1 MKLFLDTNV
10 LIDHALARP
19 TGEPFEA
26 KFILSWALENEIPM
40 YISPGSFHTF
50 VYILQKNGLRNEE
63 LKKRLKLYLGFL
75 HVCYTD
81 SKCLLDSLTSSFK
94 DLEDGFQYNTAVKA
108 GCDYLL
114 TGNTKDFS
122 SAADNSTIKVLAPS
136 KFLTQV
142 LKKRPGIDF

>member
-10 LIDHALARP
+10 LLDHALARP
-19 TGEPFEA
+19 TGQPFEA

-50 VYILQKNGLRNEE
+50 VYVLQKNGLRNEE
-63 LKKRLKLYLGFL
+63 LKRKLILYLGFL
-75 HVCYTD
+75 HVSQTD
-81 SKCLLDSLTSSFK
+81 SKCLMDSLKSNFK
-94 DLEDGFQYNTAVKA
+94 DLEDGFQYNTAVKE

-114 TGNTKDFS
+114 TGNTKDFNLT
-122 SAADNSTIKVLAPS
+122 DKNEIKVMAPS

-142 LKKRPGIDF
+142 LKKKPGIDY